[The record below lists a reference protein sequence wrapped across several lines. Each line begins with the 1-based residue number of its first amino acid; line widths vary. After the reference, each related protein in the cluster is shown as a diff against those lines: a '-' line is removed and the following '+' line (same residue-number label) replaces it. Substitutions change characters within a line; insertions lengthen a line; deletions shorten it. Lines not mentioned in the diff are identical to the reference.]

1 MSYLF
6 QNYKRANVEFVKA
19 ELNELLDTNGNK
31 YLDFSSDIGVTNLGF
46 HPYVKEQLEKQV
58 AQIWHTPNLY
68 LNTLQEDVAQL
79 LVRQYDYCVYF
90 CNSGAEAN
98 EAAIKLARKYTGK
111 QSIICFDQS
120 FHGRTYGAM
129 SATGQGKIKAGFGDV
144 VPHFS
149 YAKFNDINSVKS
161 LITKDTA
168 AIMLELIQG
177 ESGIHVAKSSFI
189 KQLSQL
195 CHAHDILL
203 IVDEVQTGIG
213 RTGKCF
219 AFEHYD
225 IEPDIVTSAKGL
237 ANGVPVGA
245 MLGKRRLS
253 HVFDYGSH
261 GSTFGGNKLAMTAA
275 KATLEIINK
284 AHFLNHVSKKSE
296 ELFFKLNN
304 ALVDNPHI
312 IDIRGK
318 GLMIGIET
326 DLDLSQLVVKARER
340 GLIILT
346 AGQNVIRLLPPLT
359 ISSQEIN
366 RAIRV
371 LRDIFNES

>member
-1 MSYLF
+1 M
-6 QNYKRANVEFVKA
+6 
-19 ELNELLDTNGNK
+19 
-31 YLDFSSDIGVTNLGF
+31 
-46 HPYVKEQLEKQV
+46 
-58 AQIWHTPNLY
+58 
-68 LNTLQEDVAQL
+68 
-79 LVRQYDYCVYF
+79 
-90 CNSGAEAN
+90 
-98 EAAIKLARKYTGK
+98 
-111 QSIICFDQS
+111 
-120 FHGRTYGAM
+120 
-129 SATGQGKIKAGFGDV
+129 
-144 VPHFS
+144 
-149 YAKFNDINSVKS
+149 KS

-284 AHFLNHVSKKSE
+284 AHFLNHVSK
-296 ELFFKLNN
+296 
-304 ALVDNPHI
+304 
-312 IDIRGK
+312 IRR
-318 GLMIGIET
+318 
-326 DLDLSQLVVKARER
+326 V
-340 GLIILT
+340 IL
-346 AGQNVIRLLPPLT
+346 QIK
-359 ISSQEIN
+359 
-366 RAIRV
+366 
-371 LRDIFNES
+371 